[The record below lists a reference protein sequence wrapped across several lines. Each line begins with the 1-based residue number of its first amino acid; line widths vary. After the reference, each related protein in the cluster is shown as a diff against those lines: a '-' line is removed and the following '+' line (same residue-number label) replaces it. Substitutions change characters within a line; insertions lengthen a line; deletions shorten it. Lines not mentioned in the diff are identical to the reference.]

1 MESSRFK
8 FFFIL
13 ILIFFLFSLFN
24 SFILAEERGL
34 EVEYPGVGE
43 EEITTSTTIE
53 EYTVYIFKFSL
64 IIAAIAAF
72 AVLIYG
78 GFRYVTSAGNPSAM
92 DDAKKWIL
100 GGIIGL
106 ILLLCSWL
114 ILIIINPEL
123 PRPELGELKPV
134 GGIYL
139 INEKN
144 EKRYFY
150 STGLISEIPENFKA
164 TQIEFISDKPAEEYY
179 SDPNKEELI
188 SIFYYS
194 ENNQGGTEAGVLN
207 EKTPNA
213 SSTQPLDFPPK
224 SIYFLW
230 NRPGV
235 YLFYGEIDF
244 KKPPRPKFYA
254 GSQKT
259 LKDFSDKAESLAFV
273 NEKQN
278 NQVVWEKFYTAVL
291 FKDTDYEGICDFML
305 TEGDIDDRLK
315 NKVKSIAVSQG
326 TLSYG
331 EVLFYDKINCEME
344 KGKEPYRYSSEGVGV
359 GDFVSLDTTKKEAEL
374 DQWLSIKIN
383 GNFSVLLT
391 TEEDLK
397 GRCMVFSGVG
407 CIPSF
412 KGTSV
417 YSADPES
424 FRPVEAYIFPTIK

>member
-1 MESSRFK
+1 MKSNKFK

-34 EVEYPGVGE
+34 EVEYPKVDE

-53 EYTVYIFKFSL
+53 EYTLYIFKFSF

-78 GFRYVTSAGNPSAM
+78 GFRYVTSAGDPLAM
-92 DDAKKWIL
+92 DDAKKWIW

-114 ILIIINPEL
+114 ILNTISPEL
-123 PRPELGELKPV
+123 LQPEVKPLKPV

-150 STGLISEIPENFKA
+150 SIGSISEIPKDFNA
-164 TQIEFISDKPAEEYY
+164 VQIEFISDKPAEEFF
-179 SDPNKEELI
+179 SNPNKEELI
-188 SIFYYS
+188 SIFYYK
-194 ENNQGGTEAGVLN
+194 ENNQGGDEAEAKN

-224 SIYFLW
+224 SLYFLW
-230 NRPGV
+230 QRPGV
-235 YLFYGEIDF
+235 YLYD
-244 KKPPRPKFYA
+244 KPDYETPPSPKFYT

-259 LKDFSDKAESLAFV
+259 LEDFSDKAKSIKFV
-273 NEKQN
+273 NEVQN
-278 NQVVWEKFYTAVL
+278 NLAVLEKTYTAVL
-291 FKDTDYEGICDFML
+291 FEDTDYEGMCQRVIMNRPQI
-305 TEGDIDDRLK
+305 EDRVK
-315 NKVKSIAVSQG
+315 DKVSSIIVSQG
-326 TLSYG
+326 TTPYG
-331 EVLFYDKINCEME
+331 EVIFYDKINCE
-344 KGKEPYRYSSEGVGV
+344 GKEDPYPLTGTSLSFQK
-359 GDFVSLDTTKKEAEL
+359 FVDLDKTDL
-374 DQWLSIKIN
+374 DQWLSLKIN
-383 GNFSVLLT
+383 GNFSVLLS
-391 TEEDLK
+391 TEEELK

-424 FRPVEAYIFPTIK
+424 FRPIEACIFSVMK